1 MSFSS
6 KTLEKNRLRPLAHF
20 ALSWLSG
27 KSCPFAAKENPQRQA
42 TLK

>member
-1 MSFSS
+1 M
-6 KTLEKNRLRPLAHF
+6 RPLAHF

-27 KSCPFAAKENPQRQA
+27 KNHPFAAKENPRRQA